1 LFHFFAIFATIFQQ
15 FYKEPSIMAST
26 TSWKRNVTFFLTG
39 QAISLFGSMMVQY
52 AILWHITLTTQSGT
66 AMMVY
71 VVAGILPIFFTTPFG
86 GVWADRYNR
95 KNLINLADGSI
106 AFVSLVMAVILL
118 CGYDSI
124 VLLFVCATLRAF
136 GQGVQMPAVGAIIPQ
151 IVSTEH
157 LSKVNG
163 INSSI
168 QSFVQIVSPMAGGA
182 LMTFMSLQTLFF
194 VDVVTAIIGIVLL
207 YFFVKT
213 PEKQTAETNLKPT
226 EISYFRDIKEGFSY
240 VYKNRFIWHLVLIT
254 IAIHLLISPAAFLT
268 TLQVTRDFG
277 AEVWRLTAIE
287 VAFSTG
293 MMLGGVIV
301 GFWGGFRNK
310 IYSLALSVFISGIF
324 TAFLGVLDNFWL
336 YLVAMWIIGLS
347 IPLYSTPEMVLLQTR
362 TDNAYLGR
370 VMSVFSM
377 VATLVMPAGMLLFGP
392 LGDIVSIDLLLII
405 SGILLGLQAIP
416 LLASKELKQNAT
428 AES

>member
-1 LFHFFAIFATIFQQ
+1 MTPTI
-15 FYKEPSIMAST
+15 
-26 TSWKRNVTFFLTG
+26 SWKRNVTFFLTG

-182 LMTFMSLQTLFF
+182 LMTFMPLQTLFF

-213 PEKQTAETNLKPT
+213 PGKQTFESNLKPT
-226 EISYFRDIKEGFSY
+226 KISYFRDIKEGFSY
-240 VYKNRFIWHLVLIT
+240 VYKNRFIWHLILIT
-254 IAIHLLISPAAFLT
+254 IVIYLLISPAAFLT

-336 YLVAMWIIGLS
+336 YLIAMWIIGLS

-416 LLASKELKQNAT
+416 LLTSKELKLNAT